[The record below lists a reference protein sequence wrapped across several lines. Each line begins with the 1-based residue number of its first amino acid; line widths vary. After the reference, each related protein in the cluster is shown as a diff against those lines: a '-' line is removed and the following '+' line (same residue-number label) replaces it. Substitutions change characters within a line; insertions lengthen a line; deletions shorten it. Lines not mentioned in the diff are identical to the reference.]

1 MKKILIVED
10 EDNIRNLVKMYLTKA
25 EYEVVEARDG
35 REALQKFELE
45 KPNLVILDLMIPYI
59 SGENVAKEIRKKSN
73 VPIIMLTAKADE
85 ENRVTGLEIGADD
98 YVVKPFS
105 PRELVL
111 RVRNILKRS
120 YQDENTIKIKDLEI
134 NPKEMKVFQNGVE
147 IDLTTREFKV
157 LFTLAKKSPQVLSRE
172 EIMDEIYDEYDDV
185 VFDRTIDAYI
195 KNIRKK
201 LNDDPKNPKYIES
214 VYGAGYRMLKWNL
227 EKNLF

>member
-10 EDNIRNLVKMYLTKA
+10 EESIRNLVKLYLKKA
-25 EYEVVEARDG
+25 EYEVIEAKDG
-35 REALQKFELE
+35 RVALLKFETE

-73 VPIIMLTAKADE
+73 IPIIMLTAKADE
-85 ENRVTGLEIGADD
+85 ENRITGLEIGADD

-111 RVRNILKRS
+111 RVKNILKRS
-120 YQDENTIKIKDLEI
+120 YQDESNIVIKDLEI
-134 NPKEMKVFQNGVE
+134 IPKEMKVLKNGVE
-147 IDLTTREFKV
+147 IEFTTREFRV
-157 LFTLAKKSPQVLSRE
+157 LFTLAKKAPAVLSRE

-185 VFDRTIDAYI
+185 VFDRTIDVFI

-201 LNDDPKNPKYIES
+201 LKDDPKNPHYIES
-214 VYGAGYRMLKWNL
+214 VYGAGYRLLK
-227 EKNLF
+227 